1 VSAIRRITM
10 SVYKRGEKGVFYMN
24 FIVNGVRVNK
34 STGKFIKKEAMLVEA
49 LEKKKLM
56 DEATMSPMEKRA
68 RLTLSEAIKKVY
80 DERWKNNKDAKGS
93 LRLAE
98 IILGHLGDV
107 PLNTIDDVVVAKL
120 VSKLDKNS
128 NKPGTVN
135 RYLSALKTI
144 LRHNKQ
150 PSDFFTKRKESK
162 GRIRVLTKDEEN
174 QALDIIRGVRLTQR
188 NSFYPDAA
196 DLVEVLVDTGMRLSE
211 AINLQYRDISFDSN
225 LISIWINKGDKARSI
240 PMTRRVKAILEAR
253 KENNKVKPFKLD
265 KHQAGHAWNLA
276 RRYMGLKHDKE
287 FVLHSLRHTCASR
300 LVNKGINLYVVKE
313 WLGHSTIQVTE
324 RYAHLAPDKLVHA
337 ARVLDE
343 FE

>member
-1 VSAIRRITM
+1 M
-10 SVYKRGEKGVFYMN
+10 SVYRRNDKGVFYMN
-24 FIVNGVRVNK
+24 FTVNGTRVNK
-34 STGKFIKKEAMLVEA
+34 STGKTLKKEAILVEA

-56 DEATMSPMEKRA
+56 EEATMSPMEKRA

-80 DERWKNNKDAKGS
+80 DERWKNNKDAAGAY
-93 LRLAE
+93 RRAE
-98 IILGHLGDV
+98 IIMQHIGDI
-107 PLNTIDDVVVAKL
+107 PLQKIDDNVVAKL
-120 VSKLDKNS
+120 TSKLDKNS

-162 GRIRVLTKDEEN
+162 GRIRVVTKEEE
-174 QALDIIRGVRLTQR
+174 LLVLGIIREVRVTQK
-188 NSFYPDAA
+188 NSFYPEAA
-196 DLVEVLVDTGMRLSE
+196 DLIEILVDTGLRLSE
-211 AINLQYRDISFDSN
+211 AINLQFRDISFDSN
-225 LISIWINKGDKARSI
+225 LISIWINKGEKPRSI
-240 PMTRRVKAILEAR
+240 PMTKRVRAILEAR
-253 KENNKVKPFKLD
+253 RENNKVKPFSLD

-276 RRYMGLKHDKE
+276 RRKMGLKQDAE

-300 LVNKGINLYVVKE
+300 LVNKGVNLYVVKE

-324 RYAHLAPDKLVHA
+324 RYAHLSPDKLAHA
-337 ARVLDE
+337 ATILDE